1 MKGSGI
7 YMNNMDQ
14 RSKQKML
21 GVVSAKLGMSPQEL
35 QKQLES
41 GKLDAAMKGLSAQD
55 SAKLMN
61 ALSNPAM
68 AQRILATPQA
78 QEIIKKLKS

>member
-1 MKGSGI
+1 
-7 YMNNMDQ
+7 MNNIDA
-14 RSKQKML
+14 RTKQAML
-21 GVVSAKLGMSPQEL
+21 NVVSKKVGMSPQEL

-41 GKLDAAMKGLSAQD
+41 GKLDGAMKGLSPQD
-55 SAKLMN
+55 SQKLAN

-78 QEIIKKLKS
+78 QEIIRKLKS

>member
-1 MKGSGI
+1 
-7 YMNNMDQ
+7 MNNMDPKAMQ
-14 RSKQKML
+14 GML
-21 GVVSAKLGMSPQEL
+21 KVVSSKLGMSPQEL

-41 GKLDAAMKGLSAQD
+41 GKLDGAMKGLSPQD

-68 AQRILATPQA
+68 AQRILSTPQA
-78 QEIIKKLKS
+78 QELIKKLKN

>member
-1 MKGSGI
+1 
-7 YMNNMDQ
+7 MNNMDPKAMQ
-14 RSKQKML
+14 GML
-21 GVVSAKLGMSPQEL
+21 KVVSSKLGMSPQEL

-41 GKLDAAMKGLSAQD
+41 GKLDGAMKGLSPQD

-68 AQRILATPQA
+68 AQRILSTPQA
-78 QEIIKKLKS
+78 QEIIKKLKN

>member
-1 MKGSGI
+1 
-7 YMNNMDQ
+7 MNNIDQ
-14 RSKQKML
+14 KTMQAML
-21 GVVSAKLGMSPQEL
+21 GVVSKKIGMSPQEL

-41 GKLDAAMKGLSAQD
+41 GKLDGAMKGLSPQESRQLA
-55 SAKLMN
+55 N

-78 QEIIKKLKS
+78 QEIIRKLKSQ